1 VTPVAQPAP
10 PPAAATRTLSARTLF
25 ALVYTTSV
33 SSVYFALG
41 VIAKRSLGLTPVVFL
56 VAGLFFAL
64 AAMTYVEGAALHRER
79 GGSSVFARYAF
90 NELVSFVA
98 GWVIL
103 LDYAILLAV
112 TAFTAT
118 NYLAQFWSPLG
129 SGAPEVIVAVGII
142 AAVAAVNVIGVSV
155 RQLRR
160 QLVLAVA
167 DLALQLLVIA
177 LGIALVA
184 DPSAV
189 VHSIHLGTTPPWDD
203 TIFALT
209 VATIAFTGLEAA
221 ASLAGETSTTHTG
234 LQRLVGPGVGAIVLV
249 YVGIAVVAV
258 NALPVAGGAHAFTS
272 RDVES
277 PLLGVVDAFRPAGL
291 VDTLRYAVAA
301 VATLSLLAASN
312 SAMLGISRLSYA
324 LATNRQ
330 IPSALGRL
338 HPRRGTPFVLIGL
351 AALVAAALVVPADL
365 EFLVGIY
372 AFGAMLAFTIAHLSI
387 IVLRYR
393 EPERERPYRVPLSIR
408 VRGGSLPLPAVLGAL
423 LAAAGWVSVVVLHT
437 GARYVGVGWLLG
449 GIALYVV
456 YRKVD
461 GNPLLRR
468 VTIPEEAL
476 RREPSQPEFGSILV
490 PIFGNPLDDDIVQT
504 AGRLAGDVRDDLD
517 EEGATIEAIWV
528 FEVPMSLPLDARLPE
543 AQVKRAQEALRRA
556 KAVGEEYEG
565 VHVATAMVRARRA
578 GQAIVHEA
586 RRRGVEAI
594 VLAAEEPSRVRGG
607 ALFGGAGGPLD
618 NFVGEVTKHVL
629 RKAECRVILTA
640 PAADRLADAG
650 TAAAAPAATDDAPGA
665 GEGGSAEARPEQSP
679 R

>member
-1 VTPVAQPAP
+1 VTP
-10 PPAAATRTLSARTLF
+10 RTLSARALF
-25 ALVYTTSV
+25 GIVYTTSIT
-33 SSVYFALG
+33 SVYFALG
-41 VIAKRSLGLTPVVFL
+41 VVAQRALGLTPIVFL
-56 VAGLFFAL
+56 IAGVFFAL
-64 AAMTYVEGAALHRER
+64 ASMTYVEGAGLHRER

-118 NYLAQFWSPLG
+118 NYLAQFSAPLG
-129 SGAPEVIVAVGII
+129 HGTPEVLVAIGIVAL
-142 AAVAAVNVIGVSV
+142 VAAVNIIGVSV

-160 QLVLAVA
+160 QLLLAVA
-167 DLALQLLVIA
+167 DLGLQLLVIV
-177 LGIALVA
+177 LGISLIFHPGAIV
-184 DPSAV
+184 DT
-189 VHSIHLGTTPPWDD
+189 IHLGSTPPWDD

-209 VATIAFTGLEAA
+209 IATIAFTGLEAG
-221 ASLAGETSTTHTG
+221 ASLAGETSTTRRG
-234 LQRLVGPGVGAIVLV
+234 LHRLVGPGVAAIVLV

-258 NALPVAGGAHAFTS
+258 SAFPIAGGSHALS
-272 RDVES
+272 ERDIEAPV
-277 PLLGVVDAFRPAGL
+277 LGVVSAFHPAGL
-291 VDTLRYAVAA
+291 ASTLRYVVAGI
-301 VATLSLLAASN
+301 ATLALVAASN

-338 HPRRGTPFVLIGL
+338 HPRRGTPYVLIALSG
-351 AALVAAALVVPADL
+351 LVAAALVIPADL
-365 EFLVGIY
+365 ETLVGIY

-393 EPERERPYRVPLSIR
+393 EPQQERPYKMPLSLR
-408 VRGGSLPLPAVLGAL
+408 VGGGELPLPAVLGAL
-423 LAAAGWVSVVVLHT
+423 LSGAGWISVLILHT
-437 GARYVGVGWLLG
+437 GARYVGGAWLVG
-449 GIALYVV
+449 GILLYVI

-461 GNPLLRR
+461 GNPLLGR
-468 VTIPEEAL
+468 VTIPEQAL
-476 RREPSQPEFGSILV
+476 RHEPAEPQFGSMLV
-490 PIFGNPLDDDIVQT
+490 PIFGTPLDDDIVQT

-543 AQVKRAQEALRRA
+543 AQVKRAQDALRRA

-578 GQAIVHEA
+578 GQAIVNEA
-586 RRRGVEAI
+586 KRRGVEAI

-607 ALFGGAGGPLD
+607 ALFGGAGGPLE

-640 PAADRLADAG
+640 PAAERPRDETRREG
-650 TAAAAPAATDDAPGA
+650 EEAPPVEAPPGQA
-665 GEGGSAEARPEQSP
+665 SR
-679 R
+679 

>member
-1 VTPVAQPAP
+1 VTP
-10 PPAAATRTLSARTLF
+10 RTLSARTLF
-25 ALVYTTSV
+25 GIVYTTSI

-41 VIAKRSLGLTPVVFL
+41 VVAQRALGLTPVVFL
-56 VAGLFFAL
+56 IAGIFFAL
-64 AAMTYVEGAALHRER
+64 ASMTYVEGAGLHRER

-98 GWVIL
+98 GWAIL

-118 NYLAQFWSPLG
+118 NYLAQLWSPLG
-129 SGAPEVIVAVGII
+129 SGALEIVVAIAII
-142 AAVAAVNVIGVSV
+142 AAVAIANVLGVSI

-160 QLVLAVA
+160 TLVLAVA
-167 DLALQLLVIA
+167 DIAVQLLVIV
-177 LGIALVA
+177 LGIVLVL

-189 VHSIHLGTTPPWDD
+189 VHGIHLGTAPRWDD
-203 TIFALT
+203 LIFALT
-209 VATIAFTGLEAA
+209 IATIAFTGLEAA
-221 ASLAGETSTTHTG
+221 ASLAGETRTSERG
-234 LQRLVGPGVGAIVLV
+234 LRQLVGPGVGAIVLV

-258 NALPVAGGAHAFTS
+258 GALPVSHGHGALST

-277 PLLGVVDAFRPAGL
+277 PLLGIVDTFRPQGL
-291 VDTLRYAVAA
+291 VDVLRYVVAA
-301 VATLSLLAASN
+301 VATLSLVAAAN
-312 SAMLGISRLSYA
+312 SAMLGISRLAYA

-351 AALVAAALVVPADL
+351 SALVAAALTIPGDL

-387 IVLRYR
+387 VVLRYR
-393 EPERERPYRVPLSIR
+393 EPERERPYRVPWSIG
-408 VRGGSLPLPAVLGAL
+408 VRGRALPLPAVAGAL
-423 LAAAGWVSVVVLHT
+423 LSGAGFVSVLVLHT
-437 GARYVGVGWLLG
+437 GARYVGLAWLAG
-449 GIALYVV
+449 GLVLYVA
-456 YRKVD
+456 YRRID

-468 VTIPEEAL
+468 VTIPESAL
-476 RREPSQPEFGSILV
+476 RLEQAEPEFGSILV
-490 PIFGNPLDDDIVQT
+490 PIFGTPLDDDIVQT

-517 EEGATIEAIWV
+517 VEGATIEAIWV

-578 GQAIVHEA
+578 GQGIVTEA

-607 ALFGGAGGPLD
+607 ALFGGVGGPLE
-618 NFVGEVTKHVL
+618 NYVGEVTKHVL
-629 RKAECRVILTA
+629 RKADCRVILTA
-640 PAADRLADAG
+640 PAADASAG
-650 TAAAAPAATDDAPGA
+650 AP
-665 GEGGSAEARPEQSP
+665 R
-679 R
+679 